1 MTHERHEHEP
11 LVEAWLKEPTFV
23 PAADLAR
30 VSVAIA
36 QTPQRRDRHF
46 RLPTLRF
53 QTMLDATKA
62 ATAVAIL
69 GISGALLVTQLGS
82 NGPGTDEAPA
92 AAVETPT
99 TTPAPTAAAPTT
111 APETTTA
118 VETTGAGI
126 ITLPDQLPEGVTSG
140 TIETPEGPARWAHVP
155 AELQGLHEGGQLLPW
170 TDGVAYFTA
179 AGRLG
184 ERSRGSLLVS
194 TDGVMW
200 KEPPMSDAVR
210 MVIDREPTTSVVV
223 LEGVPYVI
231 AAHPARMWRLGADE
245 EWQPI
250 DTSATRAAL
259 PMGWM
264 RTYSAA
270 IRAAVV
276 DGQPTIVIKH
286 WYRLP
291 RKKLDLPND
300 PTVMHR
306 FDDQRYGMCRRHSR
320 DCTLENAKR
329 VLRFKETGNGVVVH
343 DDRTDERLGLLKGA
357 SIDELYEGG
366 VGSTKQA
373 YEVQG
378 ANLVETNPPPAGWA
392 DRQLGTPPE
401 APNVEFDVDVFH
413 GGATWAAAGR
423 TWGFAGPPW
432 LFLGGEWTAPT
443 EFGFVDGD
451 TGAWNYAGVGNANL
465 IWTRD
470 DGSSDTGLTIVES
483 PSAS

>member
-1 MTHERHEHEP
+1 MTHARHEHEP

-92 AAVETPT
+92 AAVETAT

-111 APETTTA
+111 APKTTTA
-118 VETTGAGI
+118 SETTGAGI

-155 AELQGLHEGGQLLPW
+155 SSLQGLHEGGQLLPW

-179 AGRLG
+179 AGRNG
-184 ERSRGSLLVS
+184 PRSIGSLLVS
-194 TDGVMW
+194 TDGVTW
-200 KEPPMSDAVR
+200 EEPPMSEAVR
-210 MVIDREPTTSVVV
+210 TVIDREPTTSVIV

-250 DTSATRAAL
+250 GTSATRAAV
-259 PMGWM
+259 PAGWE
-264 RTYSAA
+264 RTYSTVHP
-270 IRAAVV
+270 AAVV

-291 RKKLDLPND
+291 RKELNLPND
-300 PTVMHR
+300 PRRMLR
-306 FDDQRYGMCRRHSR
+306 FDDQRYGICRQGAR
-320 DCTLENAKR
+320 DCTPENAKR
-329 VLRFKETGNGVVVH
+329 VLRFKETGNGVVVR
-343 DDRTDERLGLLKGA
+343 DDRTGERLGLLKGA
-357 SIDELYEGG
+357 SIDELYEGQ

-378 ANLVETNPPPAGWA
+378 TNLVETNQPPAGWA
-392 DRQLGTPPE
+392 DRQLGPPPE
-401 APNVEFDVDVFH
+401 APDAGFEVEVFH
-413 GGATWAAAGR
+413 GGSTWAAAER
-423 TWGFAGPPW
+423 TLGFGGPPW
-432 LFLGGEWTAPT
+432 LFLGGEWIAPT
-443 EFGFVDGD
+443 EFGFVDGEVV
-451 TGAWNYAGVGNANL
+451 AWDIAGVANATL

-470 DGSSDTGLTIVES
+470 EGRSNPGITIVET